1 VPRGLFVT
9 LEGGEGA
16 GKSLQAEALAAK
28 LTGLGLQ
35 VMRTREP
42 GGTALGERLRR
53 LLLELPAKGELAVD
67 PLTETLLFAAARAEL
82 VATVIAPAIERGE
95 AVICDRFGDSTAAY
109 QGYGRGVDL
118 KLIDDVNA
126 AATAGVAPDLVVLL
140 DLPVEAGLARGE
152 GARDRFEQE
161 ELAFHERVR
170 AGYRQLAARA
180 SDRWLVVDAT
190 QPPEAV
196 TAAIWAR
203 LETLLPVDA

>member
-1 VPRGLFVT
+1 VPRGLFIT

-16 GKSLQAEALAAK
+16 GKSLQTEALAARLREHG
-28 LTGLGLQ
+28 LTVTQ
-35 VMRTREP
+35 TREP
-42 GGTALGERLRR
+42 GGTELGERLRR
-53 LLLELPAKGELAVD
+53 LLLDLPAKGDPPVD

-82 VATVIAPAIERGE
+82 VATVIAPALERGD
-95 AVICDRFGDSTAAY
+95 AVVCDRFGDSTAAY

-126 AATAGVAPDLVVLL
+126 VATAGITPDLVVLL
-140 DLPVEAGLARGE
+140 DLSVEAGLARSE

-170 AGYRQLAARA
+170 AGYRQLAARDP
-180 SDRWLVVDAT
+180 DRWLIVDAT

-196 TAAIWAR
+196 TDTIWAR
-203 LETLLPVDA
+203 LEALLPVDA